1 MQDLIKGDAL
11 AANPEF
17 QRVSGLRVG
26 DPVSLSMADLNGS
39 VAATFTGRFA
49 ALVPTLPG
57 MSYGPTWP
65 QWFLDFSALRPGV
78 IERLGRL
85 SQLFVALTPG
95 TDSVGVVASLRAL
108 FGENAYIR
116 TSEEAL
122 RIELANPVRAGTFQ
136 YLVTQSQL
144 AAILMVLGIGLLV
157 FSAASSRRNELVTLV
172 ARGLGRELAARLV
185 MAEGWIVALLGI
197 LLGTA
202 TGLLVAASVL
212 RIASSYTWIPIPIV
226 LPWTVVLPVLVVTA
240 GVWAASFLGAL
251 AIQRM
256 DVARVL
262 KLRGG

>member
-1 MQDLIKGDAL
+1 M
-11 AANPEF
+11 
-17 QRVSGLRVG
+17 
-26 DPVSLSMADLNGS
+26 
-39 VAATFTGRFA
+39 
-49 ALVPTLPG
+49 
-57 MSYGPTWP
+57 
-65 QWFLDFSALRPGV
+65 RPGV

-136 YLVTQSQL
+136 YLETQSQL

-157 FSAASSRRNELVTLV
+157 FSAASTRRNELVTLV
-172 ARGLGRELAARLV
+172 ARGLGPQLVARLV

-197 LLGTA
+197 ILGTC

-212 RIASSYTWIPIPIV
+212 RITSSYTWIPIPFV

>member
-1 MQDLIKGDAL
+1 
-11 AANPEF
+11 
-17 QRVSGLRVG
+17 
-26 DPVSLSMADLNGS
+26 
-39 VAATFTGRFA
+39 
-49 ALVPTLPG
+49 LP
-57 MSYGPTWP
+57 
-65 QWFLDFSALRPGV
+65 PGV

-85 SQLFVALTPG
+85 SRLFVALTPG
-95 TDSVGVVASLRAL
+95 ADSASVVAGIRAL
-108 FGENAYIR
+108 FGETAYIR

-136 YLVTQSQL
+136 YLMTQSQL

-157 FSAASSRRNELVTLV
+157 FSAASTRRNELVTLV

-212 RIASSYTWIPIPIV
+212 RIASSYTWIPIPFV

-256 DVARVL
+256 DVARIL

>member
-1 MQDLIKGDAL
+1 
-11 AANPEF
+11 
-17 QRVSGLRVG
+17 
-26 DPVSLSMADLNGS
+26 
-39 VAATFTGRFA
+39 
-49 ALVPTLPG
+49 
-57 MSYGPTWP
+57 MSYGPTSP
-65 QWFLDFSALRPGV
+65 QWYLDFSALPPGV

-85 SQLFVALTPG
+85 SRLFVALTPG
-95 TDSVGVVASLRAL
+95 ADSASVVAGIRAL
-108 FGENAYIR
+108 FGETAYIR

-136 YLVTQSQL
+136 YLMTQSQL

-157 FSAASSRRNELVTLV
+157 FSAASARRNELVTLV

-197 LLGTA
+197 ILGTA

-212 RIASSYTWIPIPIV
+212 RIASSYTWIPIPFV